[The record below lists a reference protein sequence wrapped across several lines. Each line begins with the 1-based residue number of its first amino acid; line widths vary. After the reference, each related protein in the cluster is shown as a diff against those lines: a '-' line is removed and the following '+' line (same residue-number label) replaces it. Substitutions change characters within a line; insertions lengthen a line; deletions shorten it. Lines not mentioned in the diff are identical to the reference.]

1 MYVRKFIEAV
11 LDYTRADKIYVIG
24 HSMGVTLA
32 RKAI

>member
-1 MYVRKFIEAV
+1 MFVRKFIEAV
-11 LDYTRADKIYVIG
+11 LDYTRADKIYVVG